1 MIIAE
6 VIENAMNDKCKLSI
20 IIPTRNRLQYC
31 LAAVEQIVSLGLSDI
46 QIIVQDNSDTE
57 ELGNGLKEFIDL
69 GKVTYNYVHGQI
81 SFVDNF
87 SAPIPL
93 CKGEYVCMIGDDDG
107 ILPNIMD
114 VVSFAKEND
123 YEAVVPGLN
132 SCYVWPSDSSVVKG
146 GENGYLCISYIK
158 ESCQNI
164 DPEKGLRQL
173 MKTGGQDYQNLDL
186 PRLYHGIVKVSVL
199 DEIKRRTGHYFMGL
213 TPDIY
218 MSVALS
224 IVCKSV
230 VRIGFPISV
239 SGICPK
245 SGSADSATGRHTGE
259 LKDAP
264 HFRGHPN
271 YEWDV
276 KAPAIYSVESI
287 WGETV
292 LHALKV
298 FGRDD
303 LYDLF
308 SVMYLDGECLVKYP
322 LLRTTITKHLK
333 DNNISCF
340 RAGFNARMRSA
351 CHFLI
356 RVVKRLIRRRND
368 VIKYYGVHDIMD
380 AVSLT
385 SNHCPN
391 NECGCI

>member
-6 VIENAMNDKCKLSI
+6 VMSDKYKLSI
-20 IIPTRNRLQYC
+20 IIPTRNRSQYC
-31 LAAVEQIVSLGLSDI
+31 LAAVEQIVSLGFSDI

-57 ELGNGLKEFIDL
+57 ELGSNLKGFIDL

-93 CKGEYVCMIGDDDG
+93 CEGEYVCMIGDDDG

-114 VVSFAKEND
+114 VVSFAKKND
-123 YEAVVPGLN
+123 YDAVVPGLN
-132 SCYVWPSDSSVVKG
+132 SCYVWPSDSSIVKG
-146 GENGYLCISYIK
+146 GENGYLCVSYIK
-158 ESCQNI
+158 DSCQNI
-164 DPEKGLRQL
+164 DPEKGLHQL
-173 MKTGGQDYQNLDL
+173 MKTGGQDYQKLDL

-230 VRIGFPISV
+230 ARIGFPISV
-239 SGICPK
+239 SGICPR
-245 SGSADSATGRHTGE
+245 SGSADSAIGRHTGE
-259 LKDAP
+259 LNNAP
-264 HFRGHPN
+264 HFRGHTN
-271 YEWDV
+271 YEWDM

-303 LYDLF
+303 LYDAF

-322 LLRTTITKHLK
+322 SFRTVIIKHLK
-333 DNNISCF
+333 DNSISYF
-340 RAGFNARMRSA
+340 RAEFMARFRRA
-351 CHFLI
+351 CKFLNRAI
-356 RVVKRLIRRRND
+356 KRIFRKHNE
-368 VIKYYGVHDIMD
+368 VIKYYGVHDIAN

-385 SNHCPN
+385 YTHCPK
-391 NECGCI
+391 ELV